1 MVAVVVGSRL
11 GLEQTSAF
19 VLGSRGQIG
28 SAGMG
33 RAGENIF
40 VNSATGNVVVTN
52 RDEFLI
58 GLGPDSALSRIHNSL
73 ATADGDNGDNWRQGV
88 SRKVAGLTG
97 TVNTSGSTITRT
109 DWDGSEVV
117 YTWKSAKSAYETTE
131 GGGAYDLLTWNSGTS
146 TWTWTDGDSQVV
158 EKYDASNGGRI
169 THRTDTDGNS
179 LTFAYGSN
187 GLVSRVTTTDGGYTD
202 LTWGGYNDL
211 NLTQM
216 VTTYKDEA
224 DLTVKTLTRV
234 RYAYDGSNRLT
245 SVTVDLSPTDNVV
258 SDGKT
263 YVTTY
268 TYDGSSKRIASIN
281 QTDGSKVEFTYES
294 SGLYRV
300 TSVTQTV
307 AAGVTRATSFTYTSS
322 TQTTITDPA
331 SLNTVLQHGSGLL
344 EKITWPAAVSG
355 GTAQTDEFVY
365 NGSGDL
371 TEVKRNGVKV
381 REFGYDTG
389 VNDDGL
395 WATQRD
401 QAGLTVKRFY
411 DAKNAITTETAYTT
425 AAGVDFGSG
434 SASGGLTTRYVY
446 DSENHLTYVVS
457 AEGRVTKFGYDTEGR
472 QTSAVT
478 YTADFYSLSGL
489 AEDQT
494 PANSTL
500 DTWVGALS
508 DKTKGQRV
516 DTTYFFNGDI
526 QTVTQYSALLSTGA
540 GDTSAAKTVTHYV
553 YDQQGRLVSRYVD
566 GMSGTEAFTYD
577 GLGRMLTATDFH
589 GQTTS
594 TAFHDAAATTVVT
607 MADGLNRISVYNR
620 AGELVSTTE
629 TERGRNLI
637 DTVAWPENAS
647 AVPSGTATVTGWL
660 NYSSY
665 TSETQWLAAAGPT
678 GEDVVVMRAGQSDA
692 NVIGGGNLTHAT
704 TIDASKAYEFVYYFK
719 KTDLTKHEIYF
730 GLSSGSPAYVENI
743 TNGVDDANGYFY
755 GAGTTAQQSTLNNDR
770 WYKVVGYVLAQG
782 TATGA
787 SSLGGVYD
795 MSTGEKVASTNTFRW
810 NSDRPDNSVISRFF
824 LYGDQASTGFST
836 QFYKPELRQID
847 PALLEGMQ
855 TTPGSQYR
863 YDNLGRLRS
872 VTDPTGARNH
882 VLYDRVGRK
891 VADVDADGSMV
902 EYKYDLENRL
912 IATVRYA
919 TKVSSANLTAL
930 ANLSADLA
938 SVRPASDA
946 TNDSW
951 EWRIYDKA
959 DRLVRTIDGV
969 GATTTYEYEG
979 ASRLVKTQSFAA
991 SFSSSE
997 VTGFKSTLPTL
1008 ATFSG
1013 GGVTPPSDNTSA
1025 DRLTRYFYDLDGR
1038 QVGSIDGEG
1047 AVTQI
1052 LYDAGGRVIETRAF
1066 ATLVTN
1072 NTTRTTGSFATLLST
1087 VGTIGSNARDQR
1099 TWNVYDGRGFL
1110 RGAVDGEGQIT
1121 LYDYSPLGHVTQ
1133 VVRGRKMTVPTSAPS
1148 LSSLTSASA
1157 SGAIETT
1164 NYTRNQLGQVLTE
1177 SRVLASGTEVITYT
1191 YDVMRR
1197 LTSVAT
1203 DVVSGTDRTTLQ
1215 RYDRKGR
1222 LTGQLSAE
1230 GAAALAALGG
1240 SPTASQVNAIYV
1252 KWGTTFVYDTADRL
1266 ISRTDADGING
1277 SGNRTLYFYNADGSL
1292 AYQVSALGEVTEYR
1306 YDAMNRLTDTYVR
1319 YNKISSGTISG
1330 LKGGL
1335 VTSTVTSAMPS
1346 AHAKD
1351 ARTVVAYNVT
1361 DTVSQTNVYVSDP
1374 SVAASDTNTIRTN
1387 FTYNAFGQ
1395 LASRV
1400 DPKARLDATLLT
1412 STSTF
1417 AYDRRGLTTQTVED
1431 SVGGIA
1437 ATTTVVY
1444 DAFGRATDITKGGQL
1459 RKQAYDRVGRVITT
1473 TDALN
1478 KDSTY
1483 TYDAR
1488 GNVVT
1493 LTDRTGRSTT
1503 FAYDAFSRSV
1513 TSTVSVDGS
1522 SIITATTHDDRGLT
1536 LAFTDGRGRATTYAY
1551 DRDGHLTSEVNGRG
1565 ETTRTNT
1572 YDTAGRLYE
1581 TTNGAGV
1588 KVRYGYDAVNRVLTE
1603 VVDPGGLGLTTTY
1616 AYADKGQRTSIT
1628 DANGRVTEVAFDN
1641 AGRQTKTT
1649 VDPSGKNLQTVYT
1662 VDRAGNTV
1670 SVQEAY
1676 GTSDARETIFEYDNL
1691 DRLKLKKNAD
1701 GSLNIQSDYTYDAA
1715 GNVTKRIDKIDGSNN
1730 AVSHFRYDA
1739 EGRLTTS
1746 LDAAG
1751 GVTRTTYDDE
1761 GRVVRTLA
1769 YATALTSS
1777 QLTTLGASP
1786 TESAITGAVTAS
1798 SSKDRSTSYVYDGAG
1813 RLSFVIDGQG
1823 RPTRYE
1829 YDLSNNL
1836 IRQTEFAGLVAG
1848 GPIYDHGTLVT
1859 AVGSM
1864 ASNSAN
1870 RVTRFTY
1877 NGANQQAYS
1886 IDAEGRVTAFV
1897 YDGSGAVVRTTRY
1910 ATAYT
1915 SSSYAFSDLNTWAAG
1930 AASVNNRSDRVLY
1943 DTAGRQV
1950 FSINAEGYVTETR
1963 YTGDRITS
1971 EIRYAAAYLIKDND
1985 PSYDKA
1991 RLFYQTAFGR
2001 LPDASGWTAY
2011 GAAIQGGSSDAT
2023 VAGNFAASSEFTTLI
2038 SGKTNAQIVTLIYQN
2053 ALGRAPD
2060 SAGLTT
2066 WTAYLTTGGGT
2077 LAGLIQAF
2085 ALSDEAK
2092 ALNLSAARMAAAIG
2106 ATTPSDARVT
2116 LFGYDTAG
2124 RLNQTTDPVGTVT
2137 KLTLDGLGRAT
2148 SIVEAF
2154 GVSGQAVETINTYD
2168 KADRR
2173 LSEMRGNGATEATKT
2188 DYAYDGLSRVTSAV
2202 EGKAT
2207 GVTED
2212 ESTTAF
2218 TYDALGRVLS
2228 QTRAPGQSEASATTW
2243 KYDALGQMVEVI
2255 DAGLRKTTNTYD
2267 AMGRK
2272 KTVSVQLDAT
2282 NNAITTNTYDNLGNL
2297 KSVTDPRGS
2306 VGYFYYD
2313 KLGRVTLQVDPEDYA
2328 TETTYSLEGQAATV
2342 TRRALKV
2349 SWAAGERGTIVGVNT
2364 DSAEDAVTT
2373 MTRDKLD
2380 RVISIKD
2387 AENKTETYTLNA
2399 FGDRLTVENRIGGT
2413 TTYTYDKRGLML
2425 SETLP
2430 VSSVSATGT
2439 VLATTVV
2446 NSFEYDARGNLTKTI
2461 EASNITADART
2472 TNYAYDKLDR
2482 LVQKTSDAVTVTANN
2497 FTTSTVTPT
2506 ETIKYDRRGNVIE
2519 TENAGGARTMFF
2531 YDDLN
2536 RKIAEV
2542 TQTTKVSG
2550 TAVGTLS
2557 KWTYDAANNAT
2568 ATKVYDTSI
2577 TLPTTGSRTIPS
2589 PGTPSTYRETLYE
2602 YDRNNRLTKTT
2613 VASLLTGQ
2621 YGSSYAT
2628 TTANVEI
2635 TSDYDAQGNVWRQTD
2650 ARGNYSYTQYDA
2662 LGRVTG
2668 RLDAEGYLT
2677 RYELDA
2683 DGNVTKEVRY
2693 ANKSTGTPTA
2703 TTTVTSLI
2711 PTLDSTNDRTTTF
2724 EYDRNGRRTKET
2736 RTGVVSYS
2744 VNATTGAMTTGATS
2758 AVIQYSYDGLGNVT
2772 RREEANTDAIEYVF
2786 DSMGRQIEA
2795 KTSAFADYAGT
2806 PGGIQRQSKT
2816 YYNGLGATTRTTEG
2830 LTGASSADLRISE
2843 FTYVKGRLTSAK
2855 DATGFERKF
2864 EHDVMGRVV
2873 KEEYDRAL
2881 STTGTVTEGR
2891 RYTYDDLGRVV
2902 AQSSASKT
2910 SGSWSF
2916 GDERTM
2922 AYNAHGQ
2929 VTAQGMNGLT
2939 QEAFSYDA
2947 GGRLWRSTAGDGTIK
2962 FYVYDTSGNAT
2973 LAVTSAGADLSSH
2986 DDISTVLSLLTNSGV
3001 NAVGAAFVTG
3011 VNATISVYDKRG
3023 MVTATRE
3030 PQRQL
3035 SRNLTTLAY
3044 TTTTIERSRAYNAF
3058 GEVVQET
3065 DARGGVT
3072 DFKYNTMGRLIEQKS
3087 PTVAYTSENGA
3098 ISSARPTISHRY
3110 DISGRLIATQ
3120 DANGNWSTRTL
3131 LAGSGHGGSEAK
3143 TLTQFNADGGKVQ
3156 YGFDVFGDLRKVT
3169 DALGHVTTNAY
3180 DKAGRLSEVVHPGR
3194 AAYTPGNPTGTAVQL
3209 TDHYEYD
3216 GLGQRIRHWN
3226 SQFEDGYKERT
3237 AYDREGRITSTT
3249 DYEGRT
3255 TSYAYEWGGSLTT
3268 TGLGT
3273 FGGWTK
3279 TTTTV
3284 ANKTSVEQT
3293 DYFGRVIG
3301 RTDLGGHVY
3310 SMTFDKAG
3318 RLSAQTSTASQS
3330 LTYGWFNTGLMAEI
3344 KDVAGNHYAVSNGN
3358 TQINYEYDAAGNRTR
3373 EKSSSTRYDYAW
3385 GAGAS
3390 YHLANYDTLY
3400 DLDDSGIPTVST
3412 TTVSHQDA
3420 YATWDA
3426 LNRMI
3431 AFVDSGSSGSQ
3442 PVSVAWEYDLNSNI
3456 RYHTSTFRHVGSTSN
3471 TTQDAWYKYDAM
3483 NRFTTV
3489 MGRLNGSRGSGTI
3502 SRGVEGRDLTYD
3514 LNGNRT
3520 SSTHTVENL
3529 SVQYGGYWAFDPY
3542 SGYMETE
3549 WDGSGT
3555 PPPGYVWYDEYAYY
3569 NIDVIEYFDYTED
3582 GYMSRVRMAQ
3592 DVWNGSTGTTER
3604 AATVTRG
3611 EHVRDLLGRTTAQT
3625 EYMANGSTV
3634 SYSRTAS
3641 YDKASLVTT
3650 DTTATR
3656 QANGSTI
3663 TAVTNYDYKLETS
3676 PGNNNWTGQWLGVV
3690 TRAVTSASSSSGGGT
3705 TTSDTK
3711 YVYTW
3716 WDDAR
3721 QARITHR
3728 PNTSSGTTHTS
3739 TFTYDVNGRLT
3750 FANIQDGRPRNVT
3763 YVTDMA
3769 GQVMS
3774 RSEADTVTT
3783 TGDPKDY
3790 SYFFNGIRVGQV
3802 GNNYAGFHDYANIIN
3817 NRNLAAS
3824 NTPFS
3829 NGANVGFSYGDFE
3842 QNYAGITPD
3851 YPGRANSM
3859 VTARDGDT
3867 LQSIARAVWGDASL
3881 WYLLAETNG
3890 LTAASILTAGQTIII
3905 PAKVANAHNT
3915 SDTFR
3920 PYDPNKAIGDVNPTQ
3935 PGPQP
3940 KPQNKG
3946 CGLIGQLIATVIAV
3960 VVAAIIAPYAA
3971 AGLSNLFGGATV
3983 TTAGAAASGG
3993 TLVAGQAATAVTA
4006 AQISG
4011 GLVSAGAGAAFGAG
4025 VAAGAAAAIASQGF
4039 LIATGA
4045 QDRFDWKGIGI
4056 SALSGGIGGALGKT
4070 ALGRFV
4076 DRTAGG
4082 GLSSQIAMQTTSN
4095 VLTQGVAVATG
4106 LQDKF
4111 NWTSVAASAVMAVAG
4126 DWLSGQE
4133 WTQSTAG
4140 GKFGDLARATAVNAG
4155 SAVAG
4160 AATMSII
4167 DGTSFGDN
4175 LRSLLPQ
4182 VIGQTIGQMIAG
4194 NIAARPAKSA
4204 KTPLEADDIKSLVH
4218 SEKYAGPIG
4227 HLYSS
4232 GVDVSNV
4239 YQDENGEL
4247 RVRPNE
4253 DGSPGRLMPR
4263 RAKAGGGA
4271 AQPEFPTGE
4280 FELLPVDSPVT
4291 RYLTQDDGSILSF
4304 GFDGSVKGTLN
4315 GRWTGLGHST
4325 VYEMRMGDGDP
4336 YVWVN
4341 DNRDFDT
4348 INGLGLNIMGPGWES
4363 GLGSSSPRAMT
4374 LERAASLTGL
4384 YFTERARAAVGAVS
4398 DTLGSWRDTLWNTM
4412 PIWGEGTIYDT
4423 VQTLGYFGY
4432 TAPDPEIVNRGI
4444 SQTVTGGLNVA
4455 RDTGS
4460 YLGRVTVRT
4469 GTGQTTYEDELS
4481 AIGQGVADRFGRWAD
4496 ETVIQPARQGDYET
4510 VVNNLARLEGR
4521 LEGEVF
4527 MAAVGTKGLSLLRNG
4542 ATGARLSASAAGT
4555 LDEAAIAAERI
4566 LARQATARSFYE
4578 RTGWSSERIAAHME
4592 GIDFSKPVE
4601 VITLSR
4607 GTDII
4612 QYQIPG
4618 NPTGRYFAPVGTPAE
4633 TIGVDPTGRVAAIYT
4648 TTTDVRVLQS
4658 TAANTSG
4665 NLTLPPQARGL
4676 GGGLQYFAQDTNPFR
4691 RK

>member
-40 VNSATGNVVVTN
+40 VNGATGNVVVTS

-58 GLGPDSALSRIHNSL
+58 GLGPDSSLTRTHNSL

-88 SRKVAGLTG
+88 ARKVTGLTG
-97 TVNTSGSTITRT
+97 TANQPGSTITRT
-109 DWDGSEVV
+109 DWDGSEIV

-131 GGGAYDLLTWNSGTS
+131 GGGAYDLLTYAGS

-158 EKYDASNGGRI
+158 EKYDANNGGRI

-187 GLVSRVTTTDGGYTD
+187 GLVSRVTTADGGYTD
-202 LTWGGYNDL
+202 LTWGGYNSL

-224 DLTVKTLTRV
+224 DLTIKTLTRV

-245 SVTVDLSPTDNVV
+245 TVTVDLSPTDSNA

-268 TYDGSSKRIASIN
+268 TYDGSSKRIASIS

-300 TSVTQTV
+300 TSVSQTV
-307 AAGVTRATSFTYTSS
+307 GSGSPELKRVTSFAYISS
-322 TQTTITDPA
+322 TQTTITDP
-331 SLNTVLQHGSGLL
+331 STEVTTLQHGSGLL
-344 EKITWPAAVSG
+344 EKITWPAAVAS
-355 GTAQTDEFVY
+355 GTAQTDEY
-365 NGSGDL
+365 SYTGNGDVL
-371 TEVKRNGVKV
+371 TIKRNGDKI
-381 REFGYDTG
+381 REFTYIDS

-395 WATQRD
+395 WAVQRD
-401 QAGLTVKRFY
+401 QQGLVVKRFY
-411 DAKNAITTETAYTT
+411 DAKNAVTTETAYTT
-425 AAGVDFGSG
+425 AAPVDFNPG
-434 SASGGLTTRYVY
+434 SASGALTTRYVY

-457 AEGRVTKFGYDTEGR
+457 PEGRVTWFGYDTEGR

-478 YTADFYSLSGL
+478 YTADVYSLSGL
-489 AEDQT
+489 GEDQT
-494 PANSTL
+494 PTKAAL

-594 TAFHDAAATTVVT
+594 TAFYDAVATTVVT
-607 MADGLNRISVYNR
+607 TAEGLNRISVYNR
-620 AGELVSTTE
+620 AGELVSQTE

-637 DTVAWPENAS
+637 TATSWPENTG
-647 AVPSGTATVTGWL
+647 AVPSGAATVTGWL
-660 NYSSY
+660 NYSPY
-665 TSETQWLAAAGPT
+665 TNETRWLAAAGPS
-678 GEDVVVMRAGQSDA
+678 GDNAVVIEAGQSDT
-692 NVIGGGNLTHAT
+692 NIIGGGNLTHTT
-704 TIDASKAYEFVYYFK
+704 TIDATKAYEFVYYFK
-719 KTDLTKHEIYF
+719 KTDLSKHDIYF

-755 GAGTTAQQSTLNNDR
+755 GAGTATQQSTLSNDR
-770 WYKVVGYVLAQG
+770 WYKVVGYVLPQG

-795 MSTGEKVASTNTFRW
+795 MTTGEKVASTNTFRW
-810 NSDRPDNSVISRFF
+810 NSDRPDNNVGSRFF
-824 LYGDQASTGFST
+824 LYGDQTSTGYST

-847 PALLEGMQ
+847 PAALGDLQ
-855 TTPGSQYR
+855 ATPGTQYR
-863 YDNLGRLRS
+863 YDNMGRLRS
-872 VTDPTGARNH
+872 VVDATGSRSH
-882 VLYDRVGRK
+882 VLYDLVGRK

-902 EYKYDLENRL
+902 EYKYDLLDRL
-912 IATVRYA
+912 VATVRYA
-919 TKVSSANLTAL
+919 NKVSSSHLTSL
-930 ANLSADLA
+930 IDLA
-938 SVRPASDA
+938 GSLGTVRPTPDP
-946 TNDSW
+946 TKDSW
-951 EWRIYDKA
+951 TWNIYDKA

-969 GATTTYEYEG
+969 GATTTYEYDG
-979 ASRLVKTQSFAA
+979 ASRLVKTH
-991 SFSSSE
+991 SFSNPFNSTQ
-997 VTGFKSTLPTL
+997 VAGFITTAPTL
-1008 ATFSG
+1008 TTFST
-1013 GGVTPPSDNTSA
+1013 VTPPTGDTND
-1025 DRLTRYFYDLDGR
+1025 DRITRYFYDLDGR

-1052 LYDAGGRVIETRAF
+1052 VYDAGGRVIETRAF

-1072 NTTRTTGSFATLLST
+1072 YTTRTTGSFATLLST
-1087 VGTIGSNARDQR
+1087 VGTNAKDQHS
-1099 TWNVYDGRGFL
+1099 WSVYDGRGFL
-1110 RGAVDGEGQIT
+1110 RGAVDGEGQVT

-1133 VVRGRKMTVPTSAPS
+1133 VVRGKKLSSPPTTAPS
-1148 LSSLTSASA
+1148 LSTLTSAPA
-1157 SGAIETT
+1157 SGALETT

-1203 DVVSGTDRTTLQ
+1203 DVVAGPDRTTLQ

-1222 LTGQLSAE
+1222 LIGQLSAE

-1240 SPTASQVNAIYV
+1240 SPTASQINSIYTQ
-1252 KWGTTFVYDTADRL
+1252 WGATFTYDAADRL
-1266 ISRTDADGING
+1266 ISRTDADGVNG

-1319 YNKISSGTISG
+1319 YNKISSGTLSG

-1361 DTVSQTNVYVSDP
+1361 DTVAKTTTFVSDP
-1374 SVAASDTNTIRTN
+1374 SATASDSNSLATEY
-1387 FTYNAFGQ
+1387 FYNAFRQ
-1395 LASRV
+1395 ISSRK
-1400 DPKARLDATLLT
+1400 DPKGRLLETLTT

-1437 ATTTVVY
+1437 ATTTVIY

-1473 TDALN
+1473 TDALS
-1478 KDSTY
+1478 KDTTY
-1483 TYDAR
+1483 AYDAR

-1493 LTDRTGRSTT
+1493 LTDRTGRATT
-1503 FAYDAFSRSV
+1503 FAYDAFSRNM

-1522 SIITATTHDDRGLT
+1522 SITTTTTRDDRGLT
-1536 LAFTDGRGRATTYAY
+1536 LTFTDGRGRTTTYAY

-1616 AYADKGQRTSIT
+1616 AYADKGQRTSVT

-1715 GNVTKRIDKIDGSNN
+1715 GNVTKRVDKIDGSNN

-1739 EGRLTTS
+1739 ENRLTTS

-1777 QLTTLGASP
+1777 QLTTLGTSP

-1829 YDLSNNL
+1829 YDFSNNL
-1836 IRQTEFAGLVAG
+1836 IRQTEFAGLVTG
-1848 GPIYDHGTLVT
+1848 GPIYDHATLVT

-1864 ASNSAN
+1864 ASNTAN
-1870 RVTRFTY
+1870 RVTRFAY

-1897 YDGSGAVVRTTRY
+1897 YDGSGAVVRTNRY

-1915 SSSYAFSDLNTWAAG
+1915 SSSYAFSDLNTWAG
-1930 AASVNNRSDRVLY
+1930 GVASVNNRSDRVLY

-1963 YTGDRITS
+1963 YTGDRVTS

-2023 VAGNFAASSEFTTLI
+2023 VAGNFAASSEFMALV

-2066 WTAYLTTGGGT
+2066 WTTYLTTGGGT

-2092 ALNLSAARMAAAIG
+2092 ALTLSAARMAAAIG

-2124 RLNQTTDPVGTVT
+2124 RVNQTTDPVGTVT

-2173 LSEMRGNGATEATKT
+2173 LSETRGNGATEATT
-2188 DYAYDGLSRVTSAV
+2188 TNYTYDGLDRVTSAV
-2202 EGKAT
+2202 DGRAA
-2207 GVTED
+2207 GVAED
-2212 ESTTAF
+2212 ESTTTF
-2218 TYDALGRVLS
+2218 TYDGMGRVLS
-2228 QTRAPGQSEASATTW
+2228 QTRAPSQSEASTTSW
-2243 KYDALGQMVEVI
+2243 EYDALGQVTRVI
-2255 DAGLRKTTNTYD
+2255 DGGGRKTWNTYD

-2272 KTVSVQLDAT
+2272 TQVAVQLTSTVNAT
-2282 NNAITTNTYDNLGNL
+2282 TTNAYDTLGNL
-2297 KSVTDPRGS
+2297 ISVTDPRGS
-2306 VGYFYYD
+2306 TGYFYYD

-2328 TETTYSLEGQAATV
+2328 TQTTYSLEGQAATV
-2342 TRRALKV
+2342 TRRGSKV
-2349 SWAAGERGTIVGVNT
+2349 SWASGVRGSTVTVNT
-2364 DSAEDAVTT
+2364 DAAEDAVTT

-2425 SETLP
+2425 TEVLP
-2430 VSSVSATGT
+2430 VSSVRADQTVQATSVT
-2439 VLATTVV
+2439 
-2446 NSFEYDARGNLTKTI
+2446 NKFEYDARGNLTKTI
-2461 EASNITADART
+2461 EAYGLTEART
-2472 TNYAYDKLDR
+2472 TNYVYDKLDR
-2482 LVQKTSDAVTVTANN
+2482 LVQKTGDAITKTLND

-2519 TENAGGARTMFF
+2519 TENAGGARTVFF

-2536 RKIAEV
+2536 RKVAEV
-2542 TQTTKVSG
+2542 D
-2550 TAVGTLS
+2550 ALGTLR

-2568 ATKVYDTSI
+2568 SVKVYDTPI
-2577 TLPTTGSRTIPS
+2577 TLPTTGSRTIPTA
-2589 PGTPSTYRETLYE
+2589 GTPSTYRETLYE
-2602 YDRNNRLTKTT
+2602 YDLNNRLTKTT

-2628 TTANVEI
+2628 TTANVEVI
-2635 TSDYDAQGNVWRQTD
+2635 SDYDAQGNVWRQTD

-2703 TTTVTSLI
+2703 TTAVSTLI

-2772 RREEANTDAIEYVF
+2772 RREEANTDAIEHVY
-2786 DSMGRQIEA
+2786 DSLGRQVEA
-2795 KTSAFADYAGT
+2795 TTSAFADYAGT
-2806 PGGIQRQSKT
+2806 SGGIQRQTKT

-2830 LTGASSADLRISE
+2830 KLGASTGDLRISE
-2843 FTYVKGRLTSAK
+2843 FTYDVGGRLTKAK

-2864 EHDVMGRVV
+2864 EHDAMGRVV

-2891 RYTYDDLGRVV
+2891 RYTYDALGRVV
-2902 AQSSASKT
+2902 AQVSASK
-2910 SGSWSF
+2910 SGGTWSF
-2916 GDERTM
+2916 GDERTI

-2929 VTAQGMNGLT
+2929 VTAQGVHGLT
-2939 QEAFSYDA
+2939 QETFSYDA
-2947 GGRLWRSTAGDGTIK
+2947 GGRLWRSTGGDGTIK
-2962 FYVYDTSGNAT
+2962 FYVYDKSGNAT

-2986 DDISTVLSLLTNSGV
+2986 NDISTVLSLLTNSGV

-3110 DISGRLIATQ
+3110 DISGRLVATQ
-3120 DANGNWSTRTL
+3120 DANGNWSVRTL
-3131 LAGSGHGGSEAK
+3131 LAGTGHGGTEAQ
-3143 TLTQFNADGGKVQ
+3143 TLTQFSADGGKVQ

-3169 DALGHVTTNAY
+3169 DALGYVTTNAY
-3180 DKAGRLSEVVHPGR
+3180 DKAGRLTEVVHPGR

-3209 TDHYEYD
+3209 TDNYEYD

-3226 SQFEDGYKERT
+3226 SQFGCSYKELT
-3237 AYDREGRITSTT
+3237 AYDREGRVTSTT
-3249 DYEGRT
+3249 DYEGRA
-3255 TSYAYEWGGSLTT
+3255 TSYAYAWGGSLTT

-3293 DYFGRVIG
+3293 DYFGRIIG
-3301 RTDLGGHVY
+3301 RTDLGGRVY

-3318 RLSAQTSTASQS
+3318 RLTAQTSSLTVGSTTTALQS
-3330 LTYGWFNTGLMAEI
+3330 LTYGWYNTGQMAEL
-3344 KDVAGNHYAVSNGN
+3344 KDDAGNAFGYSTAN
-3358 TQINYEYDAAGNRTR
+3358 TQANYEYDASGKRTR
-3373 EKSSSTRYDYAW
+3373 ERYASTTYSYAW
-3385 GAGAS
+3385 APGSS
-3390 YHLANYDTLY
+3390 YHLALYNDLY
-3400 DLDDSGIPTVST
+3400 DPGDVSAPTVT
-3412 TTVSHQDA
+3412 TATLQDA
-3420 YATWDA
+3420 YVTYDA
-3426 LNRMI
+3426 LGQMLTYDD
-3431 AFVDSGSSGSQ
+3431 AGAGGATA
-3442 PVSVAWEYDLNSNI
+3442 VAIDWEYDLAGNV
-3456 RYHTSTFRHVGSTSN
+3456 RHMVATYPSPVGGAT
-3471 TTQDAWYKYDAM
+3471 TTQDFWYKYDAK
-3483 NRFTTV
+3483 NRMTLAK
-3489 MGRLNGSRGSGTI
+3489 GILNGARGSGAIVRDYQGVDIAWDAADNRVWTLRTVLGTAII
-3502 SRGVEGRDLTYD
+3502 SSEYDPDLHQVIVETQDYD
-3514 LNGNRT
+3514 RE
-3520 SSTHTVENL
+3520 VREDF
-3529 SVQYGGYWAFDPY
+3529 A
-3542 SGYMETE
+3542 
-3549 WDGSGT
+3549 
-3555 PPPGYVWYDEYAYY
+3555 
-3569 NIDVIEYFDYTED
+3569 YTED
-3582 GYMSRVRMAQ
+3582 GYLAKVWSSLGSFNVSTMTAVAAAAQ
-3592 DVWNGSTGTTER
+3592 GTQR
-3604 AATVTRG
+3604 AVD
-3611 EHVRDLLGRTTAQT
+3611 VRDALGRTTSHV
-3625 EYMANGSTV
+3625 EYKSDGTTVAFSRGSI
-3634 SYSRTAS
+3634 S
-3641 YDKASLVTT
+3641 YDMASNLLSESTT
-3650 DTTATR
+3650 TRRADNTVLNAT
-3656 QANGSTI
+3656 NTY
-3663 TAVTNYDYKLETS
+3663 NYRLETS
-3676 PGNNNWTGQWLGVV
+3676 PGNNTWTGQWLGVA
-3690 TRAVTSASSSSGGGT
+3690 TRLVTSSTVTPSGGGSAASQPGQET
-3705 TTSDTK
+3705 R
-3711 YVYTW
+3711 YEYTW
-3716 WDDAR
+3716 WDSAR
-3721 QARITHR
+3721 QARITHD
-3728 PNTSSGTTHTS
+3728 PDTGGGFGASGVKNTS
-3739 TFTYDVNGRLT
+3739 TFSYDVNGKLT
-3750 FANIQDGRPRNVT
+3750 FVNIQDGRPRNVT
-3763 YVTDMA
+3763 FVTDVQ
-3769 GQVMS
+3769 GQILT
-3774 RSEADTVTT
+3774 RTEADTVTT
-3783 TGDPKDY
+3783 TGDPWARY
-3790 SYFFNGIRVGQV
+3790 LYFGGVRVGDLTNDGPSDV
-3802 GNNYAGFHDYANIIN
+3802 DYATAIG
-3817 NRNLAAS
+3817 RRASTQTGPFQYGSALAAADFDQAYQAL
-3824 NTPFS
+3824 TPGS
-3829 NGANVGFSYGDFE
+3829 VNGAGSSYT
-3842 QNYAGITPD
+3842 IH
-3851 YPGRANSM
+3851 
-3859 VTARDGDT
+3859 DGDT
-3867 LQSIARAVWGDASL
+3867 LQSIAAAVWGDASL
-3881 WYLLAETNG
+3881 WYLIAEANG
-3890 LTAASILTAGQTIII
+3890 LTAASVLVDGLTLLI
-3905 PAKVANAHNT
+3905 PAQAGALHNT
-3915 SDTFR
+3915 ADTFR

-3935 PGPQP
+3935 P
-3940 KPQNKG
+3940 KPPAKPNKG
-3946 CGLIGQLIATVIAV
+3946 CGVVGQIIAAAIAV
-3960 VVAAIIAPYAA
+3960 VVAAIIAPYA
-3971 AGLSNLFGGATV
+3971 
-3983 TTAGAAASGG
+3983 
-3993 TLVAGQAATAVTA
+3993 TA
-4006 AQISG
+4006 AIAN
-4011 GLVSAGAGAAFGAG
+4011 LAAGAGTFTGAG
-4025 VAAGAAAAIASQGF
+4025 VAAGVTSVTVGATTVSIGVGSFVAGGAIAGAAAAIASQGF

-4045 QDRFDWKGIGI
+4045 QDKFDWKGVGL
-4056 SALSGGIGGALGKT
+4056 SALSGGIGAGLGSVMKLAADASRTAQIWGAMKQGALGS
-4070 ALGRFV
+4070 V
-4076 DRTAGG
+4076 
-4082 GLSSQIAMQTTSN
+4082 I
-4095 VLTQGVAVATG
+4095 TQGVATAVG
-4106 LQDKF
+4106 LQDHF
-4111 NWTSVAASAVMAVAG
+4111 SWTDVAVAAVSSGASKAFATRAGAPGNVSA
-4126 DWLSGQE
+4126 WS
-4133 WTQSTAG
+4133 
-4140 GKFGDLARATAVNAG
+4140 NAG
-4155 SAVAG
+4155 MMENLSNGMVTG
-4160 AATMSII
+4160 AAAAATRTLL
-4167 DGTSFGDN
+4167 DGGSFGDN
-4175 LRSLLPQ
+4175 LIASLPQ
-4182 VIGQTIGQMIAG
+4182 IIGATLGNAIGDAILRGAQRQREILL
-4194 NIAARPAKSA
+4194 REKFQEVV
-4204 KTPLEADDIKSLVH
+4204 LEAYPNFK
-4218 SEKYAGPIG
+4218 P
-4227 HLYSS
+4227 
-4232 GVDVSNV
+4232 
-4239 YQDENGEL
+4239 GEL
-4247 RVRPNE
+4247 ERFTEAFFNPLDETLGLASLRAGGDNNLVPFDFENASPAQRIAYSKALAQRDEAWATQTAVIVGVKEQVDLLRVEFDRIGKQEIVQNGMDFRNFSE
-4253 DGSPGRLMPR
+4253 FLTIFDAALLSQDAYFNDSISELMP
-4263 RAKAGGGA
+4263 
-4271 AQPEFPTGE
+4271 
-4280 FELLPVDSPVT
+4280 T
-4291 RYLTQDDGSILSF
+4291 RYVSRLSSASLGRVGLTQDAL
-4304 GFDGSVKGTLN
+4304 
-4315 GRWTGLGHST
+4315 TG
-4325 VYEMRMGDGDP
+4325 
-4336 YVWVN
+4336 
-4341 DNRDFDT
+4341 
-4348 INGLGLNIMGPGWES
+4348 
-4363 GLGSSSPRAMT
+4363 GSS
-4374 LERAASLTGL
+4374 G
-4384 YFTERARAAVGAVS
+4384 YFAAVYF
-4398 DTLGSWRDTLWNTM
+4398 DR
-4412 PIWGEGTIYDT
+4412 EGDR
-4423 VQTLGYFGY
+4423 YFY
-4432 TAPDPEIVNRGI
+4432 AN
-4444 SQTVTGGLNVA
+4444 
-4455 RDTGS
+4455 
-4460 YLGRVTVRT
+4460 
-4469 GTGQTTYEDELS
+4469 
-4481 AIGQGVADRFGRWAD
+4481 
-4496 ETVIQPARQGDYET
+4496 
-4510 VVNNLARLEGR
+4510 
-4521 LEGEVF
+4521 
-4527 MAAVGTKGLSLLRNG
+4527 
-4542 ATGARLSASAAGT
+4542 
-4555 LDEAAIAAERI
+4555 
-4566 LARQATARSFYE
+4566 
-4578 RTGWSSERIAAHME
+4578 
-4592 GIDFSKPVE
+4592 
-4601 VITLSR
+4601 R
-4607 GTDII
+4607 GTDFTSPVDWVNNGRNQLNLESDQYNQAKTNASNMTRVIDPSRII
-4612 QYQIPG
+4612 F
-4618 NPTGRYFAPVGTPAE
+4618 TGH
-4633 TIGVDPTGRVAAIYT
+4633 
-4648 TTTDVRVLQS
+4648 S
-4658 TAANTSG
+4658 
-4665 NLTLPPQARGL
+4665 L
-4676 GGGLQYFAQDTNPFR
+4676 GGGLAQAQSSVTGARAIGFNAAWANAANLGGESTRYPARLYENVTVNGDLVTYAQKNSGSIPSIVAAFR
-4691 RK
+4691 RDPILTGATTWAASRRPTFRGQEHILAPVGASTGSGRGYRWGGEVAAPRPTSWAQGMRMLDLHGMYQLISALGYRGHQEVRRIDYQNNL